1 MRVSLFATK
10 KAEVR
15 RQASLSIP
23 TCSSAIRLQHS
34 YRASILIGEVVV
46 VVRGRGGVIIG
57 KTGSCNIQ
65 IMFLQFVYRRVRK
78 ITKSDC

>member
-34 YRASILIGEVVV
+34 YRASILTGEVVV
-46 VVRGRGGVIIG
+46 VVRGGGVIIG

>member
-34 YRASILIGEVVV
+34 YRASILTGEVVV
-46 VVRGRGGVIIG
+46 VVRGGGVIIG
-57 KTGSCNIQ
+57 KKGSFNIQ
-65 IMFLQFVYRRVRK
+65 IMFLQFFFRRVRK